1 MLTLNIVKRNDVIIS
16 LSESINQLRV
26 DKADKISL
34 TIVAIFAKLEEL
46 KNVDNKISE
55 LSAKK
60 ALIYTKN
67 KILNEAK
74 RVKLNKKGV
83 EVEYL
88 DLGEDVLHAYNI
100 AFSAIFRKLTIK
112 FNLISVSQA
121 HNLVNYGAVN
131 EVNELSCLEDETY
144 EDAVKAYL
152 KSLKTRQ
159 VISKTFE
166 KKSK

>member
-1 MLTLNIVKRNDVIIS
+1 METLNIVKRNETIVS
-16 LSESINQLRV
+16 LNDSINKLRV

-34 TIVAIFAKLEEL
+34 TIIAIFKRLEEL
-46 KNVDNKISE
+46 KSVDNKVAE

-67 KILNEAK
+67 KLLNEAK

-83 EVEYL
+83 EVEYI
-88 DLGEDVLHAYNI
+88 DLGNDVMNAYNI
-100 AFSAIFRKLTIK
+100 AFSAIFRKLSIK

-121 HNLVNYGAVN
+121 HNLVTYGTVS
-131 EVNELSCLEDETY
+131 EVNQLSGLEDETY
-144 EDAVKAYL
+144 GDAVTAYL

>member
-34 TIVAIFAKLEEL
+34 TMVAIFAKLEEL

-67 KILNEAK
+67 KLLNEAK
-74 RVKLNKKGV
+74 KLKVNKKGV
-83 EVEYL
+83 EVEYI
-88 DLGEDVLHAYNI
+88 DLGNDVMNAYNI
-100 AFSAIFRKLTIK
+100 AFSAIFRKLSIK

-121 HNLVNYGAVN
+121 HNLVTYGTVS
-131 EVNELSCLEDETY
+131 EVNQLSCLEDETY
-144 EDAVKAYL
+144 GDAVTAYL